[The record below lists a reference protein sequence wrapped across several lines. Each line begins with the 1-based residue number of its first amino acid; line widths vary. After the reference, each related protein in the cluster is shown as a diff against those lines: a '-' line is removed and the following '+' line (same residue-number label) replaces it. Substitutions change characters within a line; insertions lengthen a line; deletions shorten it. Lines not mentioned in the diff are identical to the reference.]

1 MSNLLQNGA
10 AWLGTQMKSA
20 AGRTVKIRQGE
31 NIYDAVTA
39 WHATVDYQVL
49 DSEGFATSL
58 QSIDWRFVAEDL
70 PDGFA
75 FREGDIIEETVGDDV
90 RFFEAMP
97 LGNQPC
103 SEDADSS
110 GVLLIVHTKRVQ

>member
-1 MSNLLQNGA
+1 M
-10 AWLGTQMKSA
+10 
-20 AGRTVKIRQGE
+20 KIRQGE

-39 WHATVDYQVL
+39 WHATVDYQVV

-70 PDGFA
+70 PDGFV
-75 FREGDIIEETVGDDV
+75 FRPGAVIEETIGDEV

-110 GVLLIVHTKRVQ
+110 GVLIAVHTKRIR